1 MARESI
7 PNNKKSKRLA
17 SKSSTGKLAS
27 QQRIQQEDSN
37 TEHLPANK
45 PQTSPALFT
54 NSISTSMASA
64 LPIWEASS
72 ILTQKKDLPWS
83 SDPNGKLCY
92 AREVEGGKGAI
103 LFWVTEDLK
112 HEYPATLA
120 GAAALAVI
128 DTFDIRAACMH
139 LIYAAHATQLKRPW
153 EQEFVIDDRQIEEYL
168 GLKKRTD
175 RNRQQ
180 KLALIQEIAQQPCK
194 ITTFISWPAQGK
206 TKGFTVEEGRLW
218 HLLGT
223 RYHYQQDLFGNKELT
238 GITFTF
244 RAGLWARH
252 FLDEERRREIINFS
266 QFSNLSKD
274 LLEDIMSLWQHRE
287 GAVRLMVWLLFKTKV
302 DRQHPLVV
310 KALLEVAYGTQR
322 IQAAKENSQLRKKL
336 VNTWDED
343 LLALH
348 DRGWHLHFH
357 PATYPL
363 ELQPLGF
370 RHSDSVRPRGFFDQL
385 LSAQIWIAPPENW
398 GKEGN
403 IFTPISVAN
412 VQELV
417 EPGLDDAKTQHS
429 LTGAEIRVRR
439 KQKGWSQPKL
449 AEISGLS
456 QGLIS
461 LLENEKR
468 SLTKENQEVL
478 ERAFALDA

>member
-1 MARESI
+1 MAHESI

-17 SKSSTGKLAS
+17 SKSSTGKLAT
-27 QQRIQQEDSN
+27 QQRIQEEDSN

-266 QFSNLSKD
+266 QFSNLSKG
-274 LLEDIMSLWQHRE
+274 S
-287 GAVRLMVWLLFKTKV
+287 
-302 DRQHPLVV
+302 
-310 KALLEVAYGTQR
+310 
-322 IQAAKENSQLRKKL
+322 
-336 VNTWDED
+336 
-343 LLALH
+343 
-348 DRGWHLHFH
+348 
-357 PATYPL
+357 
-363 ELQPLGF
+363 
-370 RHSDSVRPRGFFDQL
+370 
-385 LSAQIWIAPPENW
+385 
-398 GKEGN
+398 
-403 IFTPISVAN
+403 
-412 VQELV
+412 
-417 EPGLDDAKTQHS
+417 
-429 LTGAEIRVRR
+429 
-439 KQKGWSQPKL
+439 
-449 AEISGLS
+449 
-456 QGLIS
+456 
-461 LLENEKR
+461 
-468 SLTKENQEVL
+468 
-478 ERAFALDA
+478 

>member
-1 MARESI
+1 MAQKNIDSSKNRKQSAPKAQTHELSLEQI
-7 PNNKKSKRLA
+7 VQKQDRNKDLLV
-17 SKSSTGKLAS
+17 G
-27 QQRIQQEDSN
+27 
-37 TEHLPANK
+37 K
-45 PQTSPALFT
+45 PQTSPNLFINAT
-54 NSISTSMASA
+54 TTSMASA

-92 AREVEGGKGAI
+92 AREVENGKGAI

-139 LIYAAHATQLKRPW
+139 LIYAAHATQLARPW

-168 GLKKRTD
+168 GLKRRTD

-194 ITTFISWPAQGK
+194 ITTFISCPAQGK
-206 TKGFTVEEGRLW
+206 TKAFSVEEGRLW

-252 FLDEERRREIINFS
+252 FLNEERRRETSTFC
-266 QFSNLSKD
+266 QFSNFSKD

-287 GAVRLMVWLLFKTKV
+287 GAVRLMVWLLFKTKF
-302 DRQHPLVV
+302 DRQHPLMVE
-310 KALLEVAYGTQR
+310 ALMEVAYGTQR
-322 IQAAKENSQLRKKL
+322 IQAAKQNSQLRKKL
-336 VNTWDED
+336 ANTWDED
-343 LLALH
+343 LLTLH
-348 DRGWHLHFH
+348 DQGWHLYFH
-357 PATYPL
+357 PTAYPL
-363 ELQPLGF
+363 ELQPPGF
-370 RHSDSVRPRGFFDQL
+370 GRTNSARPRGFFDQL
-385 LSAQIWIAPPENW
+385 LSAQMWIDTPEIW
-398 GKEGN
+398 GKESN
-403 IFTPISVAN
+403 IFTSIVRPD
-412 VQELV
+412 VQHLV
-417 EPGLDDAKTQHS
+417 ESGLDAKTQYT
-429 LTGAEIRVRR
+429 LTSAEVRTRR
-439 KQKGWSQPKL
+439 KQKGWTQPQL
-449 AEISGLS
+449 AKISGLS

-461 LLENEKR
+461 LIENEKR
-468 SLTKENQEVL
+468 SLTKENQEAL
-478 ERAFALDA
+478 ERAFALNP